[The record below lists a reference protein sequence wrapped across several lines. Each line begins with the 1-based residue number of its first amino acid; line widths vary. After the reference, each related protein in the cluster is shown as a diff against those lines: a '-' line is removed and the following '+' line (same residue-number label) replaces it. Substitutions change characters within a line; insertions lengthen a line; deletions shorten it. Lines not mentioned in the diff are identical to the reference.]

1 MENTRIADQVSK
13 NFRQTPL
20 DTAEARNDDVRFWQS
35 VSLSLAIFVLSL
47 FASLVMAL
55 VLMLGSR

>member
-1 MENTRIADQVSK
+1 MENSKLADQVSEK
-13 NFRQTPL
+13 CRETPL
-20 DTAEARNDDVRFWQS
+20 DTTEARYDDVRFWQN

-55 VLMLGSR
+55 VLMLATR